1 VPQAPMSR
9 ATPSACRRA
18 ICLLSSHMLGTFP
31 SAIGEI
37 MSVSLEGAAAA
48 AEKNVY
54 LAVT

>member
-1 VPQAPMSR
+1 
-9 ATPSACRRA
+9 
-18 ICLLSSHMLGTFP
+18 MLGTFP